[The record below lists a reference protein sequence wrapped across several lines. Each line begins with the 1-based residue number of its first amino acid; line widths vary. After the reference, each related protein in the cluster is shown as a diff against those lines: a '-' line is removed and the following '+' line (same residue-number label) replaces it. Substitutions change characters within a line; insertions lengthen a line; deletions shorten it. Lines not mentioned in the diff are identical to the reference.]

1 MELTLINQLED
12 AAWEKQLPLLEAIMA
27 RCEQVLRLE
36 ESYLASLV
44 IVDDEQIRAINRSYR
59 KIDKPTDVISF
70 ALKDQEDDYEMMEGE
85 RELGD
90 IFINVDALKRQAE
103 AYGHSEERE
112 FGFLFT
118 HGLLHLCG
126 YDHMSEEQEREM
138 FALQEQ
144 IIDAIIKR

>member
-36 ESYLASLV
+36 ESYLVSLV
-44 IVDDEQIRAINRSYR
+44 IVDDEQIRTINRSYR

>member
-36 ESYLASLV
+36 ESYLVSLV
-44 IVDDEQIRAINRSYR
+44 IVDDEQIRTINRSYR
-59 KIDKPTDVISF
+59 MIDKPTDVISF

>member
-36 ESYLASLV
+36 ESYLVSLV
-44 IVDDEQIRAINRSYR
+44 IVDDEQIRTINRSYR

-112 FGFLFT
+112 FGFLFP

>member
-36 ESYLASLV
+36 ESYLVSLV
-44 IVDDEQIRAINRSYR
+44 IVDDEQIRTINRSYR

-70 ALKDQEDDYEMMEGE
+70 ALKDQEDDYEMMKGE

>member
-36 ESYLASLV
+36 ESYLVSLV
-44 IVDDEQIRAINRSYR
+44 IVDDEQIRAINRYYR

>member
-36 ESYLASLV
+36 ESYLVSLV
-44 IVDDEQIRAINRSYR
+44 IVDDDQIRTINRSYR

>member
-1 MELTLINQLED
+1 
-12 AAWEKQLPLLEAIMA
+12 
-27 RCEQVLRLE
+27 
-36 ESYLASLV
+36 
-44 IVDDEQIRAINRSYR
+44 
-59 KIDKPTDVISF
+59 
-70 ALKDQEDDYEMMEGE
+70 MMEGE

>member
-36 ESYLASLV
+36 ESYLVSLV
-44 IVDDEQIRAINRSYR
+44 IVDDEQIRTINRSYR

-90 IFINVDALKRQAE
+90 IFINVDAQ
-103 AYGHSEERE
+103 
-112 FGFLFT
+112 
-118 HGLLHLCG
+118 
-126 YDHMSEEQEREM
+126 
-138 FALQEQ
+138 
-144 IIDAIIKR
+144 

>member
-36 ESYLASLV
+36 ESYLVSLV
-44 IVDDEQIRAINRSYR
+44 IVDDEQIRTINRSYR
-59 KIDKPTDVISF
+59 KIDKPTGVISF

>member
-36 ESYLASLV
+36 ESYLVSLV
-44 IVDDEQIRAINRSYR
+44 IVDDEQIRTINRSYR
-59 KIDKPTDVISF
+59 KIDKPNDVISF

>member
-36 ESYLASLV
+36 ESYLVSLV
-44 IVDDEQIRAINRSYR
+44 IVDDEQIRTINRSYR

-126 YDHMSEEQEREM
+126 YDHMNEEQEREM

>member
-36 ESYLASLV
+36 ESYLVSLV

>member
-1 MELTLINQLED
+1 MELILINQLED

-36 ESYLASLV
+36 ESYLVSLV
-44 IVDDEQIRAINRSYR
+44 IVDDEQIRTINRSYR

>member
-36 ESYLASLV
+36 ESYLVSLV
-44 IVDDEQIRAINRSYR
+44 IVDDEQIRTINRSYR

-70 ALKDQEDDYEMMEGE
+70 ALKDQEDDYEMMEGK

>member
-36 ESYLASLV
+36 ESYLVSLV

-70 ALKDQEDDYEMMEGE
+70 ALKDQEDDYEMREGE

>member
-36 ESYLASLV
+36 ESYLVSLV

-118 HGLLHLCG
+118 HGLLRLCG